1 MCLVVLWTV
10 FNYNIWQKMCNY
22 VFEYYE
28 IRKTVP
34 IHIYNTDVQAIAFE
48 ILQFVDFKQVE

>member
-1 MCLVVLWTV
+1 MCLVVRWTI
-10 FNYNIWQKMCNY
+10 FNYNIWQMYNY

-28 IRKTVP
+28 IRPTVP
-34 IHIYNTDVQAIAFE
+34 IHIKNTDVQAITFK

>member
-1 MCLVVLWTV
+1 MCLVVRWTV
-10 FNYNIWQKMCNY
+10 FNYNIWQMYNY

-28 IRKTVP
+28 IRPTVP
-34 IHIYNTDVQAIAFE
+34 IHINNTDVQAITFK